1 MIQFVMVERI
11 HMAIVNDVRLTILFV
26 IGCILFDIESKT
38 EVKVDFYMKKQN
50 SEDFSD
56 DKLTVIIML

>member
-50 SEDFSD
+50 SADFSD
-56 DKLTVIIML
+56 DKLTVIIMS

>member
-50 SEDFSD
+50 SADFSD